1 MTSRK
6 EKDGLEK
13 LANKFLK
20 NDKIMVIRKIRRTFI
35 AILMA
40 LVSLALNAQ
49 EKQKLVDYNNVEE
62 YIVGGVTVTGIRF
75 LDTNA
80 LIGISGLRVGE
91 EVAIPGDAI
100 TTAVQKLWQQGLFS
114 DVRIS
119 ITKTVSDTVFLDI
132 NLQERPRIS
141 SIKLNGLKTSETT
154 DLNKKIN
161 LPIGSQVTP
170 YLLNTAQKIIK
181 DHFIEKGFLNTEV
194 NFVQKDDPD
203 QPNNVILNIN
213 VDKKAKVK
221 IADITFTGNEFFKA
235 SKLRRQLK
243 STKIRNLNIFRA
255 SKFINEK
262 FTEDKQKLVTFYND
276 NGFKDF
282 TILGDSVYKVSDKRI
297 ALNIKIDEG
306 KQYFLRNVDWV
317 GNSVYKKEDLKK
329 VFNVEK
335 GAVYNQSLIEDRLN
349 GSSGAQDAVS
359 NLYQDNGYLFS
370 RLTPV
375 EAKIDHDSIDLEIR
389 IYEGDQAYLN
399 NVLITGNTR
408 TNEHIARREL
418 YTLPGDLFSKT
429 KIIRSIRQLGVLGHF
444 DPEKINPTPLPDI
457 TNGTVDLLYKLEEK
471 ANDQFEISG
480 GWGAGML
487 VGTIGVRFN
496 NVAIRNFLKPSE
508 WRPYPSG
515 DGQSISI
522 RAQSNGRIYSSYN
535 ISFVE
540 PWLGGKNPN
549 TFSVSLFRS
558 IMTNGKKKSEDG
570 YESMIIDGG
579 SIGIGKRLAWPDD
592 YFSLYGELN
601 YQRYMLNNYTVYSFL
616 FDNGNSNLF
625 SLTTKLT
632 RFSTGPNLIYP
643 ESGSSFTLSLQATP
657 PYSLITGE
665 NMKNVSDQTKYKWI
679 EFHKWTFKADYYYA
693 LTKNDKLVLNTRF
706 NFGYLGY
713 YNKDIGPSPFENFS
727 VGGDG
732 MTGYSFYGREMIK
745 LRGYGSGS
753 NGVGALTPV
762 DPVKGTPAGNVYSKI
777 TFELRYPVSL
787 NPQATIYVLTFL
799 EAGKA
804 WYKLSEYNPFK
815 MNRAAGIG
823 VRANLPMFGLLGVD
837 WGYGFD
843 PVPNPSL
850 YPNANHSQF
859 QFTIGQEF

>member
-1 MTSRK
+1 
-6 EKDGLEK
+6 
-13 LANKFLK
+13 
-20 NDKIMVIRKIRRTFI
+20 MVIKRIRKTFL
-35 AILMA
+35 AI
-40 LVSLALNAQ
+40 VLALLSISLSAQ
-49 EKQKLVDYNNVEE
+49 EKQSIVDYMSVDN
-62 YIVGGVTVTGIRF
+62 YIVGGVTVTGVRF

-80 LIGISGLRVGE
+80 LIGISGLRIGQ
-91 EVAIPGDAI
+91 EVSVPGDAL

-114 DVRIS
+114 DVRITIS
-119 ITKTVSDTVFLDI
+119 KVSHDTAFFDI
-132 NLQERPRIS
+132 GLQERPRIS
-141 SIKLNGLKTSETT
+141 SVKFNGLKTTETT

-161 LPIGSQVTP
+161 LPIGSQVTA
-170 YLLNTAQKIIK
+170 YLLNTAEKIIK
-181 DHFIEKGFLNTEV
+181 DHFIEKGFLNTTV
-194 NFVQKDDPD
+194 TYVQKDDPD
-203 QPNNVILNIN
+203 QPNNVILAIN
-213 VDKKAKVK
+213 VDKKNKVK
-221 IADITFTGNEFFKA
+221 IAEITFVGNEYFKA
-235 SKLRRQLK
+235 SKLRAKLK
-243 STKIRNLNIFRA
+243 STKVKNLNFFRA
-255 SKFINEK
+255 SKYISEK
-262 FTEDKQKLVTFYND
+262 FTEDKVKLTTFYND

-282 TILGDSVYKVSDKRI
+282 VILSDSLYKVSDKRVG
-297 ALNIKIDEG
+297 LKIKIDEG
-306 KQYFLRNVDWV
+306 KQYFLRNVDFV
-317 GNSVYKKEDLKK
+317 GNSVYKKEILKK
-329 VFNVEK
+329 QFNVEK
-335 GAVYNQSLIEDRLN
+335 GSVYNQSLIDDRLN
-349 GSSGAQDAVS
+349 GSAGAQDAVS

-375 EAKIDHDSIDLEIR
+375 EAKIDNDSIDLEIR

-487 VGTIGVRFN
+487 VGTVGVRFN
-496 NVAIRNFLKPSE
+496 NFAMRNFFKLKE
-508 WRPYPSG
+508 WKPYPSG
-515 DGQSISI
+515 DGQSVSI

-558 IMTNGKKKSEDG
+558 IMTNGKKVGEDG
-570 YESMIIDGG
+570 RMSMIIDGA
-579 SIGIGKRLAWPDD
+579 SIGLGKRLAWPDD

-601 YQRYMLNNYTVYSFL
+601 YQRYSLNNYTVYKFL
-616 FDNGNSNLF
+616 FDNGNSNLLSF
-625 SLTTKLT
+625 TTKLT

-657 PYSLITGE
+657 PWSLISGQ
-665 NMKNVSDQTKYKWI
+665 NMKNVSDQVKYKWI

-706 NFGYLGY
+706 AFGYLGF

-745 LRGYGSGS
+745 LRGYANGN
-753 NGVGALTPV
+753 NGVGSLTPLILDKTNQYV
-762 DPVKGTPAGNVYSKI
+762 PSGNVYSKI
-777 TFELRYPVSL
+777 TLELRYPVSL

-799 EAGKA
+799 EAGRA
-804 WYKLSEYNPFK
+804 WYQLKEYNPFK
-815 MNRAAGIG
+815 LNRAAGIG
-823 VRANLPMFGLLGVD
+823 IRANLPMFGLLGVD

-843 PVPNPSL
+843 AVPDPSNFQ
-850 YPNANHSQF
+850 NANHSQF